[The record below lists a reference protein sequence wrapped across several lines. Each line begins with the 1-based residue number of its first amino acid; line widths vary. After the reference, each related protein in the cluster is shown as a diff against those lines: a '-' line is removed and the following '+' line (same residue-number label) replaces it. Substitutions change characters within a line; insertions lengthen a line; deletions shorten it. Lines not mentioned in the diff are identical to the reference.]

1 MTPSLS
7 RILAYLE
14 THPGSIFREVAAGAY
29 VSLPWVTK
37 QLCALR
43 KADLIHVSGKRSTDG
58 GAGREYS
65 LGPQQ
70 KPVKSLT
77 KDKQHQAKK
86 RREWRLATG
95 LYEARKANR
104 RLAKPDPVMA
114 ALLGI
119 RV

>member
-1 MTPSLS
+1 MTPTIT
-7 RILAYLE
+7 RILAHLE
-14 THPGSIFREVAAGAY
+14 SNPGSTFREISAGAFI
-29 VSLPWVTK
+29 SKTWVTK
-37 QLCALR
+37 QLCALL
-43 KADLIHVSGKRSTDG
+43 ADKKIHVSGFRSTKG
-58 GAGREYS
+58 KGMREYS
-65 LGPQQ
+65 PGAAT
-70 KPVKSLT
+70 KPATPLMQ
-77 KDKQHQAKK
+77 DKQHQAMK